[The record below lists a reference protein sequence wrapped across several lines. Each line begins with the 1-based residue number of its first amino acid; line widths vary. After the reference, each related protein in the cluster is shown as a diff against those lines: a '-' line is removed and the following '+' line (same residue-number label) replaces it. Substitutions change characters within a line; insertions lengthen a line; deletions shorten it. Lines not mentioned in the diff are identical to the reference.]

1 MVSGFSMPAKSIIC
15 MPFRK
20 WPQDHEILIAV
31 SFLSPVKIQTLI
43 PVFISDNFILLAT
56 IKVPVFFLL
65 FNQKIKITE
74 LKKVTLILTNLDQ
87 PHRDLLKITTKNF
100 W

>member
-43 PVFISDNFILLAT
+43 PVLTSNNLLSLAT
-56 IKVPVFFLL
+56 ISHVGYGIFCS
-65 FNQKIKITE
+65 
-74 LKKVTLILTNLDQ
+74 D
-87 PHRDLLKITTKNF
+87 
-100 W
+100 